1 MAVPPAAALIAA
13 AGSGE
18 RLGAGG
24 PKALVLA
31 AGRPLIAWSIEA
43 FAAAASVGAAVVA
56 APPGFEADIESATR
70 AAAGERLA
78 IAVVTGG
85 DSRAE
90 SVARALAA
98 VDAELLAVHD
108 AARPLVTPELIE
120 AMIARLRGEPGA
132 DGVIAAQAVTDTI
145 KRAAGDG
152 AVGATEP
159 REGLWRAQ
167 TPQLF
172 RAELLRA
179 AHARAGDAATAT
191 ATATDDSML
200 VELAGGRVL
209 IEPAPPENLKVTTPA
224 DLRFAE
230 SLLRER

>member
-1 MAVPPAAALIAA
+1 LAVPPAAALIAA

-56 APPGFEADIESATR
+56 APPGFEAEIESATR

-172 RAELLRA
+172 RAEPLRA
-179 AHARAGDAATAT
+179 AHARASDA

-230 SLLRER
+230 SLLAER

>member
-31 AGRPLIAWSIEA
+31 AGRPLIAWSVEA
-43 FAAAASVGAAVVA
+43 FATAPSVGAAVVA
-56 APPGFEADIESATR
+56 APPGFEAEIESATR

-152 AVGATEP
+152 AVAATEP

-179 AHARAGDAATAT
+179 AHARAGDA

-230 SLLRER
+230 SLLAER